1 MYGKIKSN
9 QMYLAETQ
17 RNEGSQA
24 LPRTGEA
31 GTCPWR
37 PRAVCARGT
46 GSGSTT
52 QPTDVLVVGGKESLS
67 AGGLTPPSLSQR
79 AKI

>member
-17 RNEGSQA
+17 RNKGSQA
-24 LPRTGEA
+24 LPITGEA

-37 PRAVCARGT
+37 PRAVCAKGT
-46 GSGSTT
+46 GSGSAT
-52 QPTDVLVVGGKESLS
+52 QPTDILVVGGKESLS
-67 AGGLTPPSLSQR
+67 AGGPTPPSLSQR